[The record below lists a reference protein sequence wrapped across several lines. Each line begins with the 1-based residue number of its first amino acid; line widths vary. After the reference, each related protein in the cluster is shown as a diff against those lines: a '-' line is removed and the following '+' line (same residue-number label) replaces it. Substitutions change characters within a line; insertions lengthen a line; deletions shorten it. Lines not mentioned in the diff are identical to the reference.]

1 MRRLLLLVAAAAM
14 AMTATAK
21 NPKVESTADEVV
33 VLWNNDSAPHS
44 NGDTKP
50 EKIVT
55 SGKGYKISHTTE
67 TVLYIFK
74 AKKSTRTGH
83 SLVILPGGGYSVVSL
98 SFGMAEWLRDNGI
111 TSVVVKYRLP
121 NGVKEAPLE
130 DAAAAIEYM
139 RKNAKRFGIDPQKIG
154 VSGSSAGGH
163 LAAWSSVVLQGEQ
176 KPNFAVLL
184 YPVISGQIW
193 SPKAQWSTFDELL
206 GHLRTPA
213 QMDAHSVDLLVNPQ
227 TPPTMLL
234 LSDDDD
240 VVPTVNSTIYYKA
253 LKYHGV
259 KSSMHIYPSGGHGWR
274 GRESFE
280 YRQQWLEATKEW
292 ILSF

>member
-1 MRRLLLLVAAAAM
+1 MKKLFIILAAVAV
-14 AMTATAK
+14 TATVSAQ
-21 NPKVESTADEVV
+21 NPKIESTADEVV
-33 VLWNNDSAPHS
+33 TLWNNDTAPHS
-44 NGDTKP
+44 NGDTQA
-50 EKIVT
+50 EKIVA
-55 SGKGYKISHTTE
+55 SGKGYKVSHTTE

-74 AKKSTRTGH
+74 AKKSKKTGH

-98 SFGMAEWLRDNGI
+98 SFGMAEWLRNNGI

-121 NGVKEAPLE
+121 NGHKEVPLE
-130 DAAAAIEYM
+130 DAAATIEYM
-139 RKNAKRFGIDPQKIG
+139 RNNAKRLGIDPQKIG

-163 LAAWSSVVLQGEQ
+163 LAAWSSVVLEGAQ

-206 GHLRTPA
+206 GHWRTPA
-213 QMDAHSVDLLVNPQ
+213 EMDAHSVDLLVNPQ
-227 TPPTMLL
+227 TPPTLIL
-234 LSDDDD
+234 LSNDDDL
-240 VVPTVNSTIYYKA
+240 VPAENSTIYYKA

-280 YRQQWLEATKEW
+280 YRKQWLEATKEW

>member
-1 MRRLLLLVAAAAM
+1 MQLQL
-14 AMTATAK
+14 
-21 NPKVESTADEVV
+21 S
-33 VLWNNDSAPHS
+33 S
-44 NGDTKP
+44 
-50 EKIVT
+50 ICVT
-55 SGKGYKISHTTE
+55 
-67 TVLYIFK
+67 
-74 AKKSTRTGH
+74 
-83 SLVILPGGGYSVVSL
+83 
-98 SFGMAEWLRDNGI
+98 
-111 TSVVVKYRLP
+111 
-121 NGVKEAPLE
+121 
-130 DAAAAIEYM
+130 
-139 RKNAKRFGIDPQKIG
+139 NAKRLGIDPQKIG

-163 LAAWSSVVLQGEQ
+163 LAAWSSVVLEGNQ

-206 GHLRTPA
+206 GHWRTPA
-213 QMDAHSVDLLVNPQ
+213 EMDAHSVDLLVNPQ
-227 TPPTMLL
+227 TPPTLIL

-240 VVPTVNSTIYYKA
+240 LVPSQNSTIYYKA

-259 KSSMHIYPSGGHGWR
+259 KASMHLYPSGGHGWR

>member
-1 MRRLLLLVAAAAM
+1 MKKLLLFIAAVAVAATT
-14 AMTATAK
+14 TAQS
-21 NPKVESTADEVV
+21 PKIESSADEVIV
-33 VLWNNDSAPHS
+33 HWNNTTAPHS
-44 NGDTKP
+44 NCDAKA
-50 EKIVT
+50 EDIVP
-55 SGKGYKISHTTE
+55 SGKGYKVSHTTE
-67 TVLYIFK
+67 TVFYLFK
-74 AKKSTRTGH
+74 AKNPTGH

-111 TSVVVKYRLP
+111 TAMVVKYRLP
-121 NGVKEAPLE
+121 NGHKEVPLE

-139 RKNAKRFGIDPQKIG
+139 RNNAERLGLDPQKIG

-163 LAAWSSVVLQGEQ
+163 LAAWSSVVLEGNH

-193 SPKAQWSTFDELL
+193 SPKPQWSTFDELL
-206 GHLRTPA
+206 GHYRTPA
-213 QMDAHSVDLLVNPQ
+213 EMDAHSVDLLVTPQ
-227 TPPTMLL
+227 TPPTMIL

-240 VVPTVNSTIYYKA
+240 VVPAENSTIYYKA

-274 GRESFE
+274 GRENFE
-280 YRQQWLEATKEW
+280 YRNQWLEATKEW

>member
-1 MRRLLLLVAAAAM
+1 MKKLLLFIAAVVVAA
-14 AMTATAK
+14 TATAK
-21 NPKVESTADEVV
+21 GPKIVSSADEVIV
-33 VLWNNDSAPHS
+33 HWNNDTAPHS
-44 NGDTKP
+44 NCDTKP
-50 EKIVT
+50 ETIT
-55 SGKGYKISHTTE
+55 PSGKGYKVAHTTE
-67 TVLYIFK
+67 TVFYLFK
-74 AKKSTRTGH
+74 AKNPTGQ
-83 SLVILPGGGYSVVSL
+83 SLIIFPGGGYSVVSL

-111 TSVVVKYRLP
+111 TAMVVKYRLP
-121 NGVKEAPLE
+121 NGHKEVPLE

-139 RKNAKRFGIDPQKIG
+139 RANAERLGLDPQKIG

-163 LAAWSSVVLQGEQ
+163 LAAWSSAVLQGNQ

-184 YPVISGQIW
+184 YPVIRAHIW
-193 SPKAQWSTFDELL
+193 SPKPQWSTFDELL
-206 GHLRTPA
+206 GHYRTPA
-213 QMDAHSVDLLVNPQ
+213 EMDAHSVDLLVTPQ
-227 TPPTMLL
+227 TPPTMIL

-240 VVPTVNSTIYYKA
+240 VVPAENSTIYYKA

-259 KSSMHIYPSGGHGWR
+259 KSSMHIDPSGGHGWR

>member
-1 MRRLLLLVAAAAM
+1 MKKLLLFIAAVAVAT
-14 AMTATAK
+14 TATAK
-21 NPKVESTADEVV
+21 GPKIVSSADEVIV
-33 VLWNNDSAPHS
+33 HWNNDSAPHS
-44 NGDTKP
+44 NCDTKSESITP
-50 EKIVT
+50 
-55 SGKGYKISHTTE
+55 SGKGYKVAHTTE
-67 TVLYIFK
+67 TVFYLFK
-74 AKKSTRTGH
+74 AKNPTGQ
-83 SLVILPGGGYSVVSL
+83 SLIIFPGGGYSVVSL

-111 TSVVVKYRLP
+111 TAMVVKYRLP
-121 NGVKEAPLE
+121 NGHKEVPLE

-139 RKNAKRFGIDPQKIG
+139 RNNAERLGLDPQKIG

-163 LAAWSSVVLQGEQ
+163 LAAWSSTVLQGNQ

-184 YPVISGQIW
+184 YPVISAQIW

-213 QMDAHSVDLLVNPQ
+213 EMDAHSVDLLVTPQ
-227 TPPTMLL
+227 TPPTMIL

-240 VVPTVNSTIYYKA
+240 LVPTQNSTIYYKA

-259 KSSMHIYPSGGHGWR
+259 KSSMHLYPSGGHGWR

-292 ILSF
+292 ILAF

>member
-1 MRRLLLLVAAAAM
+1 MKRIVLLLTFVVSVLSASAQLTKQIEIGADEIV
-14 AMTATAK
+14 TLWDNSTAK
-21 NPKVESTADEVV
+21 YSNHMEKDEVV
-33 VLWNNDSAPHS
+33 VSKRKFYNTSSA
-44 NGDTKP
+44 D
-50 EKIVT
+50 
-55 SGKGYKISHTTE
+55 
-67 TVLYIFK
+67 LYIFHPDK
-74 AKKSTRTGH
+74 QNDTGV
-83 SLVILPGGGYSVVSL
+83 SIVIYPGGSYRYVGFSTHFISWCK
-98 SFGMAEWLRDNGI
+98 ANGI
-111 TSVVVKYRLP
+111 TAAMLKYRVP
-121 NGVKEAPLE
+121 NGGHNQATLE
-130 DAAAAIEYM
+130 DATGAVEYM
-139 RKNAKRFGIDPQKIG
+139 RANAERLGIDPTKVG
-154 VSGSSAGGH
+154 VAGCSAGGH

-227 TPPTMLL
+227 TPPTMFL

>member
-1 MRRLLLLVAAAAM
+1 MKKLLLLIAAVAVAA
-14 AMTATAK
+14 TATAK
-21 NPKVESTADEVV
+21 TPKIVSTADEVIV
-33 VLWNNDSAPHS
+33 HWNNDTAPHS
-44 NGDTKP
+44 NSDTKP
-50 EKIVT
+50 ETIT
-55 SGKGYKISHTTE
+55 PSGKGYKVAHTTE
-67 TVLYIFK
+67 TVFYLFK
-74 AKKSTRTGH
+74 AKNPTGQ
-83 SLVILPGGGYSVVSL
+83 SLIIFPGGGYSVVSL

-111 TSVVVKYRLP
+111 TAMVVKYRLP
-121 NGVKEAPLE
+121 NGHKEVPLE

-139 RKNAKRFGIDPQKIG
+139 RANAERLGLDPQKIG

-163 LAAWSSVVLQGEQ
+163 LAAWSSAVLQGNQ

-184 YPVISGQIW
+184 YPVISAQIW

-206 GHLRTPA
+206 GHYRTPA
-213 QMDAHSVDLLVNPQ
+213 EMDAHSVDLLVTPQ

-240 VVPTVNSTIYYKA
+240 LVPTQNSTIYYKA

-259 KSSMHIYPSGGHGWR
+259 KSSMHLYPSGGHGWR